1 MAQNK
6 EQIFLDLKIQ
16 GTQELV
22 QLRTEIIKYEKSLKK
37 LKAETKDTR
46 ATESQIKGLSALET
60 KLKST
65 RKEYNK
71 IQKEILSTNKVQKKS
86 SRFTMKMA
94 TAFGAAN
101 IATSLF
107 MGSMRALKK
116 AIKDGIVTFK
126 DFEFQMA
133 KVKAISGA
141 NDKEFKKLKDSAQEL
156 GRTTFFTASQV
167 GELQLNLS
175 KLGFRPEEILQSQEA
190 ILQLSTAMGEDL
202 GRTATVVAAS
212 LRGFGESTE
221 ETGRFA
227 DAMAAAFSN
236 SALDIEKFQT
246 SMSKVSAIAAMA
258 GFSFEETTGLL
269 ALLTNSGMEA
279 SIAGTSLR
287 NILLHLQDPT
297 SDLSQRLGRTV
308 HSGEDLI
315 VALKELSDSG
325 INVAG
330 VMEIVDR
337 RQVQAMNSFIA
348 GADTLTEFNKIL
360 NASSG
365 SAEDMADIMENTLGG
380 ALLKLKSAY
389 EGLTLAFLD
398 GSGAMQSAVEFLATT
413 LNSLADRF
421 TSVDTRAERFVTTT
435 IKDLKKEFKEL
446 SKSEEDFEGTLSG
459 MMAHR
464 RGRMEQRLQ
473 DNKEDLK
480 QFEEDNKF
488 LIAIENRKAL
498 ATVEAHKREI
508 ETQELAVQKMAEA
521 INTQIAKEKEAADEE
536 ERLKN
541 QQAEAASKLSG
552 QLEKLQER
560 QKELVDIGEHLT
572 EHGKAELIQTNQQ
585 ILAIQKQIKALK
597 ELGVEEKKEK
607 KELTDSQLADIELNQ
622 ILNNEKLRFAEGE
635 IKTKK
640 MLNESLL
647 QLTIEHM
654 EKTLA
659 TATLNA
665 DERLKLESKLADQKA
680 KLRENDLAATAE
692 SEKAKTELIK
702 ANIDNAMAI
711 GSSLTQIGQLIGEN
725 SAAAKAG
732 IAITKAASIASAING
747 IIDTKRAI
755 AKQAAGGDPFSAFA
769 RMAMMAAAVAPL
781 LTSLIAL
788 KGEAGGG
795 GSSLVE
801 TEGTFAKGGLT
812 NGGMFEG
819 ASHANGG
826 VKFAVGGRIMEAEG
840 GEAIINKRSTARF
853 RPILSAINSY
863 NGNGVKFADG
873 GLINSGEKFAMGGE
887 LRSIQQMVSGGG
899 SSKVVMVESDV
910 TKTQGRVSSLEAQAS
925 F

>member
-1 MAQNK
+1 MGA
-6 EQIFLDLKIQ
+6 
-16 GTQELV
+16 
-22 QLRTEIIKYEKSLKK
+22 LRQ
-37 LKAETKDTR
+37 A
-46 ATESQIKGLSALET
+46 
-60 KLKST
+60 
-65 RKEYNK
+65 
-71 IQKEILSTNKVQKKS
+71 V
-86 SRFTMKMA
+86 
-94 TAFGAAN
+94 
-101 IATSLF
+101 
-107 MGSMRALKK
+107 
-116 AIKDGIVTFK
+116 KDGITTFK

-141 NDKEFKKLKDSAQEL
+141 SDKEFKKLKDSAQEL

-190 ILQLSTAMGEDL
+190 ILMLSTAMGEDL

-325 INVAG
+325 IDVAG

-389 EGLTLAFLD
+389 EGLTLAFTQ
-398 GSGAMQSAVEFLATT
+398 GSGFMQTAVENLAMT

-480 QFEEDNKF
+480 QFEKDNKF

-498 ATVEAHKREI
+498 ATVDAYKREI

-521 INTQIAKEKEAADEE
+521 INTQIAKEKEAADKFEE
-536 ERLKN
+536 NEKRRLALLA
-541 QQAEAASKLSG
+541 AEAEANSSLIKIQEDKLEQAKKLPETTEAEITSKNILIKSI
-552 QLEKLQER
+552 EKE
-560 QKELVDIGEHLT
+560 
-572 EHGKAELIQTNQQ
+572 
-585 ILAIQKQIKALK
+585 IKRLK
-597 ELGVEEKKEK
+597 ELGVEEKKG
-607 KELTDSQLADIELNQ
+607 LTDSQLADIELNQ
-622 ILNNEKLRFAEGE
+622 ILN
-635 IKTKK
+635 
-640 MLNESLL
+640 
-647 QLTIEHM
+647 
-654 EKTLA
+654 
-659 TATLNA
+659 
-665 DERLKLESKLADQKA
+665 
-680 KLRENDLAATAE
+680 
-692 SEKAKTELIK
+692 
-702 ANIDNAMAI
+702 
-711 GSSLTQIGQLIGEN
+711 
-725 SAAAKAG
+725 
-732 IAITKAASIASAING
+732 
-747 IIDTKRAI
+747 KR
-755 AKQAAGGDPFSAFA
+755 
-769 RMAMMAAAVAPL
+769 
-781 LTSLIAL
+781 
-788 KGEAGGG
+788 
-795 GSSLVE
+795 
-801 TEGTFAKGGLT
+801 
-812 NGGMFEG
+812 
-819 ASHANGG
+819 
-826 VKFAVGGRIMEAEG
+826 
-840 GEAIINKRSTARF
+840 
-853 RPILSAINSY
+853 
-863 NGNGVKFADG
+863 
-873 GLINSGEKFAMGGE
+873 
-887 LRSIQQMVSGGG
+887 
-899 SSKVVMVESDV
+899 
-910 TKTQGRVSSLEAQAS
+910 
-925 F
+925 